1 MMRRSFWCTGPIRA
15 VGSGSVSHQAYV
27 PQATPCMHR
36 PWTAVPSRRHQL
48 RPGIDTSTYVAE
60 IADLLLYE
68 DLHDVVLVGTSSG
81 GMVVCGAA
89 ERMRHRVAH
98 LVLVDALALFN
109 GECTRDIVRGAT
121 AVPPE
126 LAYAPP
132 REDAEQGLFAD
143 LDPATRACVL
153 DRYTPHPTGCSAI
166 PVKLTDFWD
175 QSWKTTV
182 IWCRRAPNPGEAHQ
196 RRAAARLG
204 ARWLELD
211 TGHYP
216 MLSMPD
222 ELTQMLID
230 AG

>member
-1 MMRRSFWCTGPIRA
+1 MAAPNAGGTLRA
-15 VGSGSVSHQAYV
+15 
-27 PQATPCMHR
+27 
-36 PWTAVPSRRHQL
+36 
-48 RPGIDTSTYVAE
+48 GIDISTYVDE
-60 IADLLLYE
+60 IADLLFYE

-89 ERMRHRVAH
+89 ERMRHRIAR

-109 GECTRDIVRGAT
+109 GERSRDIVKRPT
-121 AVPPE
+121 QVPPA

-132 REDAEQGLFAD
+132 REDAEKGLFAD
-143 LDPATRACVL
+143 LDPTTRAWVL
-153 DRYTPHPTGCSAI
+153 DRYTPHPTATSEL
-166 PVKLTDFWD
+166 PVRLTDFWD
-175 QSWKTTV
+175 QSWKATV
-182 IWCRRAPNPGEAHQ
+182 IWCRQAPNPGEAHQ

-222 ELTQMLID
+222 ELTRMLTD
-230 AG
+230 AA

>member
-1 MMRRSFWCTGPIRA
+1 MSRKSPTCCFTTIC
-15 VGSGSVSHQAYV
+15 
-27 PQATPCMHR
+27 AT
-36 PWTAVPSRRHQL
+36 
-48 RPGIDTSTYVAE
+48 
-60 IADLLLYE
+60 
-68 DLHDVVLVGTSSG
+68 LVGTSSG

-89 ERMRHRVAH
+89 ERMRQRVAR

-109 GECTRDIVRGAT
+109 GERTRDIVRRTT
-121 AVPPE
+121 AVPPG

-132 REDAEQGLFAD
+132 RGDAEKGLFAD
-143 LDPATRACVL
+143 LDPTTRAWVL
-153 DRYTPHPTGCSAI
+153 DRYTPHPIGCSEI

-175 QSWKTTV
+175 QSWKATV
-182 IWCRRAPNPGEAHQ
+182 IWCRQAPNPGEAHQ

-204 ARWLELD
+204 AGWLELD

-222 ELTQMLID
+222 EVTEMLIS